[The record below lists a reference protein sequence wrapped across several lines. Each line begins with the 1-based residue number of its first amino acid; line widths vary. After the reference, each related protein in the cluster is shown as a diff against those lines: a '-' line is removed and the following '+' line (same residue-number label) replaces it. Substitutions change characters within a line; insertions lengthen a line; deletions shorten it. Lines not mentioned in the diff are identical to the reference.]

1 MSGEPNRK
9 KPGEFHVVN
18 HSVPREDGFAKV
30 TGRAVYASDVR
41 LDGMAYA
48 KVLRSPYAHARI
60 RSLDTAEAARQPGV
74 LAVLTGDD
82 LEGLNPYYGHAVKD
96 HPLLAIGK
104 VRFLGEPVAAVIAE
118 TERAAFEALEFIGA
132 EYEELPTVLDVDQ
145 ALAEDAPLVHE
156 KAYAGGA
163 FRGFEDDKT
172 QKASNICQNIHF
184 EWGDVSAAFEEAAQV
199 VEGEFYFP
207 MAYAYAMEP
216 YVSIADYTANGL
228 TVYSSAQHPFIV
240 RHDLS
245 KIFGLPLNRVRLV
258 VPFVGGGY
266 GSKSYTKIEPLTS
279 ACSWKVRRPVKL
291 QLGVEEAMISIRNDD
306 ARVRVRTAVDAEG
319 RLLAREA
326 TIHLN
331 TGAYAENSPL
341 VAKKAANRIIGPY
354 RIPNVSVDCLAV
366 YTNTV
371 PASSFRGFG
380 ATQVTF
386 PGESQMDELAEKL
399 KANPIEFRQKNLA
412 ARGESVHPGLRELD
426 ADLAGDLS
434 MIADSL
440 ETWKPSAPNHGWGVG
455 VSASDA
461 GSEPVT
467 SALVQ
472 VYGDGSVS
480 VLTGSTELGQG
491 SHMVLRQ
498 IAAEEMGAPIERVR
512 VVGSDTA
519 ISPFERSTGASRTT
533 TLMGRAVLEACQE
546 AIEQLRSMAAEVMES
561 APQRLTVERG
571 GVRYRDQRLTWAEVL
586 QRYFGMSSCAIAGRA
601 YLRRV
606 GDLCMLPVFWEI
618 GCAGVEVSVDPET
631 GRIGLE
637 KLTTVGDV
645 GLAINPAMAEGQD
658 LGAATMGLGIGLYEE
673 LNYEGQQ
680 LLNGNLLDYRVP
692 RFSDLAPKMD
702 LMLAENQDGVG
713 PYGAKGGGEG
723 SLNPVPACL
732 ANAVYRAAGVRL
744 RRLPL
749 TPERVW
755 RALQEKSKEKPSGN

>member
-1 MSGEPNRK
+1 MSSERSRK
-9 KPGEFHVVN
+9 KRGEFHVVN

-30 TGRAVYASDVR
+30 TGRAVYASDIR

-48 KVLRSPYAHARI
+48 KVARSQYAHARI
-60 RSLDTAEAARQPGV
+60 RSLDATEALRQPGV
-74 LAVLTGDD
+74 IAVLTGSD
-82 LEGLNPYYGHAVKD
+82 LGSIDPYYGHAVKD

-118 TERAAFEALEFIGA
+118 TERAAYEALEFVHVD
-132 EYEELPTVLDVDQ
+132 YEELPTVLDVDQ

-156 KAYAGGA
+156 QAYAGGS
-163 FRGFEDDKT
+163 FRGFEDAKG
-172 QKASNICQNIHF
+172 QKASNVCQNIHF
-184 EWGDVSAAFEEAAQV
+184 EWGDVAAAFDQAAHV
-199 VEGEFYFP
+199 VEGEYYFP

-216 YVSIADYTANGL
+216 YVSVADYAANGL

-258 VPFVGGGY
+258 VPFIGGGY
-266 GSKSYTKIEPLTS
+266 GSKSYTKIEPLTA
-279 ACSWKVRRPVKL
+279 ACSWKAKRPVKL
-291 QLGVEEAMISIRNDD
+291 QLSVEEAMLTIRNDD
-306 ARVRVRTAVDAEG
+306 ARVRIRTAVDAEG

-326 TIHLN
+326 MIHLN

-341 VAKKAANRIIGPY
+341 VAKKAANRIVGPY
-354 RIPNVSVDCLAV
+354 RIPNVRVDCLAV

-412 ARGESVHPGLRELD
+412 ARGEATHPNLRPLD

-434 MIADSL
+434 MLAEAL
-440 ETWKPSAPNHGWGVG
+440 ETQKPRAPNHGWGVA

-461 GSEPVT
+461 GSDPVT
-467 SALVQ
+467 SSLVQ

-480 VLTGSTELGQG
+480 VLTGSTEMGQG
-491 SHMVLRQ
+491 SHTVLRQ
-498 IAAEEMGAPIERVR
+498 IAAEEMGAPIEKVR
-512 VVGSDTA
+512 VIGSDTA

-533 TLMGRAVLEACQE
+533 TVMGRAVLEACQE
-546 AIEQLRSMAAEVMES
+546 AIEQLKNMAAELLKTS
-561 APQRLTVERG
+561 PQRLTVERG
-571 GVRYRDQRLTWAEVL
+571 VVAYQEQRLTWPEVL
-586 QRYFGMSSCAIAGRA
+586 NRFFGMSGCSIVGRA

-606 GDLCMLPVFWEI
+606 GDLCLLPVFWEI
-618 GCAGVEVSVDPET
+618 GCAGVEVAVDPET

-637 KLTTVGDV
+637 TLATVGDV

-673 LNYEGQQ
+673 LLYEGQQ

-692 RFSDLAPKMD
+692 RFSDLAPRIDMR
-702 LMLAENQDGVG
+702 LAENQDGVG

-732 ANAVYRAAGVRL
+732 ANALYQAAGVRL

-755 RALQEKSKEKPSGN
+755 RALQEKSRKEQSR

>member
-1 MSGEPNRK
+1 MSSERSRK
-9 KPGEFHVVN
+9 KRGEFHVVN

-30 TGRAVYASDVR
+30 TGRAVYASDIR

-48 KVLRSPYAHARI
+48 KVARSQYAHARI
-60 RSLDTAEAARQPGV
+60 RSLDATEALRQPGV
-74 LAVLTGDD
+74 IAVLTGSD
-82 LEGLNPYYGHAVKD
+82 LGSIDPYYGHAVKD

-118 TERAAFEALEFIGA
+118 TERAAYEALEFVHVD
-132 EYEELPTVLDVDQ
+132 YEELPTVLDVDQ

-156 KAYAGGA
+156 QAYAGGS
-163 FRGFEDDKT
+163 FRGFEDAKG
-172 QKASNICQNIHF
+172 QKASNVCQNIHF
-184 EWGDVSAAFEEAAQV
+184 EWGDVAAAFDQAAHV
-199 VEGEFYFP
+199 VEGEYYFP

-216 YVSIADYTANGL
+216 YVSVADYAANGL

-258 VPFVGGGY
+258 VPFIGGGY
-266 GSKSYTKIEPLTS
+266 GSKSYTKIEPLTA
-279 ACSWKVRRPVKL
+279 ACSWKAKRPVKL
-291 QLGVEEAMISIRNDD
+291 QLSVEEAMLTIRNDD
-306 ARVRVRTAVDAEG
+306 ARVRIRTAVDAEG

-326 TIHLN
+326 MIHLN

-341 VAKKAANRIIGPY
+341 VAKKAANRIVGPY
-354 RIPNVSVDCLAV
+354 RIPNVRVDCLAV

-412 ARGESVHPGLRELD
+412 ARGEATHPNLRPLD

-434 MIADSL
+434 MLAEAL
-440 ETWKPSAPNHGWGVG
+440 ETQKPRAPNHGWGVA

-461 GSEPVT
+461 GSDPVT
-467 SALVQ
+467 SSLVQ

-480 VLTGSTELGQG
+480 VLTGSTEMGQG
-491 SHMVLRQ
+491 SHTVLRQ
-498 IAAEEMGAPIERVR
+498 IAAEEMGAPIEKVR
-512 VVGSDTA
+512 VIGSDTA

-533 TLMGRAVLEACQE
+533 TVMGRAVLEACQE
-546 AIEQLRSMAAEVMES
+546 AIEQLKNMAAELLKTS
-561 APQRLTVERG
+561 PQRLTVERG
-571 GVRYRDQRLTWAEVL
+571 VVAYQEQRLTWPEVL
-586 QRYFGMSSCAIAGRA
+586 NRFFGMSGCSIVGRA

-606 GDLCMLPVFWEI
+606 GDLCLLPVFWEI
-618 GCAGVEVSVDPET
+618 GCAGVEVAVDPET

-637 KLTTVGDV
+637 TLATVGDV

-658 LGAATMGLGIGLYEE
+658 VGAATMGLGIGLYEE

-692 RFSDLAPKMD
+692 RFSDLAKKMD

-723 SLNPVPACL
+723 SLNPLPACL
-732 ANAVYRAAGVRL
+732 ANALYQATGVRL

-755 RALQEKSKEKPSGN
+755 QALKEKDRKKKS

>member
-1 MSGEPNRK
+1 M
-9 KPGEFHVVN
+9 
-18 HSVPREDGFAKV
+18 
-30 TGRAVYASDVR
+30 
-41 LDGMAYA
+41 
-48 KVLRSPYAHARI
+48 
-60 RSLDTAEAARQPGV
+60 
-74 LAVLTGDD
+74 
-82 LEGLNPYYGHAVKD
+82 
-96 HPLLAIGK
+96 
-104 VRFLGEPVAAVIAE
+104 
-118 TERAAFEALEFIGA
+118 
-132 EYEELPTVLDVDQ
+132 
-145 ALAEDAPLVHE
+145 
-156 KAYAGGA
+156 
-163 FRGFEDDKT
+163 
-172 QKASNICQNIHF
+172 
-184 EWGDVSAAFEEAAQV
+184 
-199 VEGEFYFP
+199 
-207 MAYAYAMEP
+207 
-216 YVSIADYTANGL
+216 
-228 TVYSSAQHPFIV
+228 
-240 RHDLS
+240 
-245 KIFGLPLNRVRLV
+245 
-258 VPFVGGGY
+258 
-266 GSKSYTKIEPLTS
+266 
-279 ACSWKVRRPVKL
+279 
-291 QLGVEEAMISIRNDD
+291 
-306 ARVRVRTAVDAEG
+306 
-319 RLLAREA
+319 
-326 TIHLN
+326 N

-434 MIADSL
+434 MIAEAL

-680 LLNGNLLDYRVP
+680 LLNGNLLDYRIP
-692 RFSDLAPKMD
+692 RFSDLAPRMD

-755 RALQEKSKEKPSGN
+755 RALQKKSKEKPSGN